1 MPNFKF
7 YGNVNQRQRIFLSLS
22 KLECGPQEINSREI
36 CPQLALSA
44 NQSEHD
50 KVGKNA
56 HSILKR
62 RSRCRRRCRCQG
74 SPIALRW
81 EDLLLQL
88 PFKRTSYPRL
98 AEFFFLSF
106 LIPDS
111 SRPSHQTVRTGYFI
125 LDISRTDH
133 WPRQRKS
140 WYIPTKETTSR
151 GSGSPGPGPFLP
163 FSTPRS
169 LVARLVGV
177 GSFSRKVA
185 NYRAYLVLGCRYVYV
200 KIIPIRHKQ

>member
-1 MPNFKF
+1 M
-7 YGNVNQRQRIFLSLS
+7 GRSSLIAA
-22 KLECGPQEINSREI
+22 LQEDVL
-36 CPQLALSA
+36 PTP
-44 NQSEHD
+44 
-50 KVGKNA
+50 
-56 HSILKR
+56 
-62 RSRCRRRCRCQG
+62 CRV
-74 SPIALRW
+74 
-81 EDLLLQL
+81 
-88 PFKRTSYPRL
+88 
-98 AEFFFLSF
+98 FFLSF

-185 NYRAYLVLGCRYVYV
+185 NYRPYLVLGCRYVYV
-200 KIIPIRHKQ
+200 KIFPIRHKLPLQTFMKGFQAFVVSMCIIHKFCDHKNLFALHS